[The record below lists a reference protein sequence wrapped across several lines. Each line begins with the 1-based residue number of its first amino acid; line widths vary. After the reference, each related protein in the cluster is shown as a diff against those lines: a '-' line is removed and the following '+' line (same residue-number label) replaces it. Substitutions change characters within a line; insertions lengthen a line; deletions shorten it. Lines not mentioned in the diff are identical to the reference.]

1 MSDTEES
8 RERLSAELQPDWKGP
23 VILEDLRHACCAAHG
38 SKVQDEQ
45 PCMWLHNVLTAS
57 ECEYLLRACNEHH
70 ETGAGGYS
78 TDSGVRSQFTSLD
91 ANLSA
96 LLWDRISPMLPAQI
110 DGGTAVGPMVSIT
123 YARYLPGQSGF
134 PHMDFRHGHRRDPTI
149 ASRVSFTCYL
159 NDDYEGGELSF
170 VSRLHEDGTASGEH
184 STVKPR
190 LGSAVLF
197 YQGAP
202 QFAHLPHT
210 VTRGSKEIL
219 RADIMYR
226 FESADAADVGG
237 LRVGRCRNASVQ

>member
-1 MSDTEES
+1 MGRLPSHCSDWFCC
-8 RERLSAELQPDWKGP
+8 SA
-23 VILEDLRHACCAAHG
+23 ATAAANRPEGCGQTRGHTVPG
-38 SKVQDEQ
+38 STHV
-45 PCMWLHNVLTAS
+45 C
-57 ECEYLLRACNEHH
+57 R
-70 ETGAGGYS
+70 
-78 TDSGVRSQFTSLD
+78 
-91 ANLSA
+91 
-96 LLWDRISPMLPAQI
+96 
-110 DGGTAVGPMVSIT
+110 
-123 YARYLPGQSGF
+123 
-134 PHMDFRHGHRRDPTI
+134 
-149 ASRVSFTCYL
+149 
-159 NDDYEGGELSF
+159 
-170 VSRLHEDGTASGEH
+170 RLHEDGTASGEH